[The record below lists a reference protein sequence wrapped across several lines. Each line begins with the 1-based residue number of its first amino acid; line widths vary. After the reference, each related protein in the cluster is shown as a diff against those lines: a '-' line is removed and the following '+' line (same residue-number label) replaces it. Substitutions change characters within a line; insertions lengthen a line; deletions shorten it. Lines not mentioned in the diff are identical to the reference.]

1 MGGVTDFTQAAAAVD
16 TTAVVQG
23 IMAAAVAVVLIMRFR
38 KQQTFRIP
46 KVFKQEMAN

>member
-1 MGGVTDFTQAAAAVD
+1 VVVQDIWAAEEAADIMVEVQVI
-16 TTAVVQG
+16 TAVV
-23 IMAAAVAVVLIMRFR
+23 VAVVLIMRFR